1 MKQNASKPIKTII
14 LSFKFETC
22 VKWPT
27 SKTLPYDVIE
37 FETYVKSFTSKAF
50 GGDYIDFCWFEIYVK
65 RSTSKTGFSN
75 RFWNCQ
81 FEIYVKSFTLLS
93 PFRPVIWV
101 LFFAIH
107 AKQMPP
113 NHSQG
118 KNISIKIVWDL
129 CKTGPLQTLAWL
141 VHISFSVWD
150 LFLTPLWTRWFEIY
164 VKLSTSNRI
173 WNIRSIRV
181 WDLCRTSF
189 SGYPVPLRAFEL
201 LNLVNS
207 QPFSLIYRRRFLC
220 LSSALLLACAFSQ
233 RLFAWP
239 LLLRLDRLI
248 TTKLL
253 GEIKPFLLY
262 VKVFWT
268 GFWALPSTVRL
279 AFCVWGLCKT
289 GCL

>member
-1 MKQNASKPIKTII
+1 MRWK
-14 LSFKFETC
+14 C
-22 VKWPT
+22 DYV
-27 SKTLPYDVIE
+27 TL
-37 FETYVKSFTSKAF
+37 ETYVKSDTSKRDTVFALNGCAF
-50 GGDYIDFCWFEIYVK
+50 ETY
-65 RSTSKTGFSN
+65 
-75 RFWNCQ
+75 FW
-81 FEIYVKSFTLLS
+81 
-93 PFRPVIWV
+93 
-101 LFFAIH
+101 
-107 AKQMPP
+107 
-113 NHSQG
+113 
-118 KNISIKIVWDL
+118 
-129 CKTGPLQTLAWL
+129 
-141 VHISFSVWD
+141 
-150 LFLTPLWTRWFEIY
+150 TPLRTRWFEIY

-181 WDLCRTSF
+181 WALCQTSF

-253 GEIKPFLLY
+253 GKIKTFLLY

>member
-1 MKQNASKPIKTII
+1 MQNRI
-14 LSFKFETC
+14 LSKTMSLVSVCFCRLETC

-27 SKTLPYDVIE
+27 SKTLSYDVIE

-65 RSTSKTGFSN
+65 RSTS
-75 RFWNCQ
+75 
-81 FEIYVKSFTLLS
+81 
-93 PFRPVIWV
+93 
-101 LFFAIH
+101 
-107 AKQMPP
+107 
-113 NHSQG
+113 
-118 KNISIKIVWDL
+118 
-129 CKTGPLQTLAWL
+129 
-141 VHISFSVWD
+141 
-150 LFLTPLWTRWFEIY
+150 
-164 VKLSTSNRI
+164 NRI

-181 WDLCRTSF
+181 WALCQTSF
-189 SGYPVPLRAFEL
+189 IGYPGPLRAFEL

-207 QPFSLIYRRRFLC
+207 QPFSLIYRRRFFC

-253 GEIKPFLLY
+253 GKIKPFLLY

-268 GFWALPSTVRL
+268 GFLNTS
-279 AFCVWGLCKT
+279 KT
-289 GCL
+289 